1 MNVRLVNIDD
11 VKDIICRYENRAL
24 QKTIIYEIEKLN
36 SCIATEEQALSI
48 LGDKPLEFEE

>member
-1 MNVRLVNIDD
+1 MMS
-11 VKDIICRYENRAL
+11 
-24 QKTIIYEIEKLN
+24 KTLFAGMRTEHCKSEKLN